1 MKVPAEILSNIR
13 RAADRIVTTYNDA
26 PGRLQAELELQLV
39 LGRAQFIIEQLDI
52 FAGTTTV
59 NGRPGVGATPDVL
72 DAWLIEML
80 DGRSSIQGL
89 SILKTALR
97 LVVALDPAASLEP
110 LQSVAAMVRK
120 VYGQQKAAGD

>member
-1 MKVPAEILSNIR
+1 MKVPAEILDNIR
-13 RAADRIVTTYNDA
+13 RAATRITESYDSIGH
-26 PGRLQAELELQLV
+26 PDQLP
-39 LGRAQFIIEQLDI
+39 LAMQIMYGRAQFIIEQLDV
-52 FAGTTTV
+52 FAGTATV

-80 DGRSSIQGL
+80 DGRSSVQGL

-120 VYGQQKAAGD
+120 VYGQQKAAGG